1 MFSNSYYTIELIA
14 GILDG
19 RVTSRVQF
27 LDTTLEWG
35 IAQANLL
42 LLFLSEVVP
51 HMSIVVNDIA
61 KKFWNWRKIP
71 LILTKMLD
79 NFEQQQSTFMVLFIY
94 NVQNIQLFHLLKN
107 NYGYC
112 FFFHIF
118 S

>member
-1 MFSNSYYTIELIA
+1 
-14 GILDG
+14 
-19 RVTSRVQF
+19 
-27 LDTTLEWG
+27 
-35 IAQANLL
+35 
-42 LLFLSEVVP
+42 
-51 HMSIVVNDIA
+51 
-61 KKFWNWRKIP
+61 
-71 LILTKMLD
+71 MLD